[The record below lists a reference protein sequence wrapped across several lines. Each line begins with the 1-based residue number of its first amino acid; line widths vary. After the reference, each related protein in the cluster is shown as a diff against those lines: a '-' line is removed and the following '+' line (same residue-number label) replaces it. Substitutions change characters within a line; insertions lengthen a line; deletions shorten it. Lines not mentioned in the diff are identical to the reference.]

1 MKISA
6 TNTITAKRIII
17 KGLVQGVGFR
27 PFVYRLTE
35 KYRLHGFVRNTST
48 GVLIHIQGDDANV
61 LRFISDLSKH
71 APQASHIH
79 DLDMLEVPISD
90 DNQFRIINSE
100 RNSDGITSICPD
112 IAVCDKCLDE
122 MRVQDHRY
130 QYPFI
135 NCTQCGP
142 RFTIIRDLPY
152 DRGMTSMSEF
162 TMCDQCETEYN
173 DIQNRRYHAQPTA
186 CNNCG
191 PSYTYTHNGKVVK
204 NIQEIF
210 SCIADDVNAGYLIAV
225 KGLGGYNLMGDAN
238 NPKSIHRLREIKHR
252 DSKPFAVMFPDVQE
266 LVRYADIQQ
275 SEKDQLLSWRRPIVI
290 VKSKGL
296 LPRGVSNG
304 FHTIGAMLPYLPM
317 HYLLFKQIRTPLICT
332 SGNLSDE
339 PIITDDAKAFKTFE
353 RFGAGI
359 LSNNRKVVN
368 RTDDSVVKIVSKKT
382 RIVRRSRG
390 YVPEPLYT
398 NHALPEILGTGA
410 ELMSHFAISK
420 ENMIIPGQ
428 YIGDL
433 QNAETF
439 EFYHEA
445 YQRYCEMY
453 RSHPRVVAHDL
464 HPDYLSTR
472 FANDM
477 KLEKVEVQHH
487 HAHIASCLF
496 ENQFPG
502 KAIGICFDGTG
513 LGTDGTIWGSEFFIS
528 DLKQSE
534 KLFSLEPVRLPGGDK
549 VVKETW
555 RTALGYLMKT
565 FENES
570 FFSHLKAFKN
580 IENTKLQIVLQSYHK
595 EINTFKSCGMGR
607 LFDAIAALT
616 GVCSQ
621 PGFHAEAPMRLENI
635 IHKHESG
642 YYPMELRDDFIS
654 TDSLIENVVRDVE
667 NGVFPDTISAK
678 FHNSIV
684 HVSCNLAKKIR
695 SETGINHV
703 ALSGGVFQ
711 NDYLLGKLEELLGG
725 NGFEILRHRQ
735 LPYND
740 GNIAV
745 GQIAAA
751 YKLITA

>member
-1 MKISA
+1 LKLSG
-6 TNTITAKRIII
+6 TNTISAKRITI

-27 PFVYRLTE
+27 PFVYRLTD
-35 KYRLHGFVRNTST
+35 KYNLHGFVQNTST
-48 GVLIHIQGDDANV
+48 GVSIHIQGDNGNI
-61 LRFISDLSKH
+61 LKFISDLSKY
-71 APQASHIH
+71 APPASDIH
-79 DLDMLEVPISD
+79 DLEIMETSVSD
-90 DNQFRIINSE
+90 DKQFRIKSSEMNS
-100 RNSDGITSICPD
+100 NGITNICPD
-112 IAVCDKCLDE
+112 IAVCDQCLDE
-122 MRVQDHRY
+122 MRMQHHRY
-130 QYPFI
+130 HYPFI

-142 RFTIIRDLPY
+142 RFTIIRNLPY
-152 DRGMTSMSEF
+152 DRDMTSMSEF
-162 TMCDQCETEYN
+162 TMCGQCYTEYH

-191 PSYTYTHNGKVVK
+191 PSYAYARNGKVVK
-204 NIQEIF
+204 EIQEIIT
-210 SCIADDVNAGYLIAV
+210 CIANDLNAGYIIAV
-225 KGLGGYNLMGDAN
+225 KGLGGYNLMCDAN
-238 NPKSIHRLREIKHR
+238 NPESIHQLRKVKLR
-252 DSKPFAVMFPDVQE
+252 DSKPFAVMFPDLEE
-266 LVRYADIQQ
+266 LDYYADIQQ
-275 SEKDQLLSWRRPIVI
+275 SEKDELLSWRRPIVI

-296 LPRGVSNG
+296 LPPKVSNG

-317 HYLLFKQIRTPLICT
+317 HYLLFKHIRSPLICT

-339 PIITDDAKAFKTFE
+339 PIITDDAKAFETFG

-359 LSNNRKVVN
+359 LSNNRRIVN
-368 RTDDSVVKIVSKKT
+368 RTDDSVVKIVSNNT
-382 RIVRRSRG
+382 RIIRRSRG
-390 YVPEPLYT
+390 YVPEPIYT
-398 NHALPEILGTGA
+398 NKKLPEIFGTGA

-420 ENMIIPGQ
+420 DTMVIPGQ

-433 QNAETF
+433 QNAETL
-439 EFYHEA
+439 EFYQEA
-445 YQRYCEMY
+445 YHRYCDMY
-453 RSHPRVVAHDL
+453 NFHPQVVAHDL

-472 FANDM
+472 FADDM

-496 ENQFPG
+496 ENQFTG
-502 KAIGICFDGTG
+502 KAIGICFDGSG

-534 KLFSLEPVRLPGGDK
+534 KLFSFDPVRLPGGDK
-549 VVKETW
+549 AVKETW

-565 FENES
+565 FQNES

-580 IENTKLQIVLQSYHK
+580 IENEKLEMVLQAFHK

-616 GVCSQ
+616 GICNQ

-635 IHKHESG
+635 AHKYESG
-642 YYPMELRDDFIS
+642 YYPMEIRDDFIS
-654 TDSLIENVVRDVE
+654 TDTLIENVVKDVE
-667 NGVFPDTISAK
+667 NGISPDMISAK

-684 HVSCNLAKKIR
+684 RVSFNLAKKIR
-695 SETGINHV
+695 SQTGINHI

-711 NDYLLGKLEELLGG
+711 NDYLLGKLEEMLGS
-725 NGFEILRHRQ
+725 NGFKILRHRQ

-751 YKLITA
+751 SKLITT